1 MKNALLFETYVSI
14 SNLDI
19 RNTYCWTRLAR
30 LLTNLKFFRKKVLK
44 SFSCSN
50 KIVIFT
56 YNLKTTN
63 KMKDLMTQVHEVA
76 MTRLMIDME
85 TSLLLNIKSNLTKL
99 TTEEIHGVDEMAKQ
113 IILSTWVAEI
123 ENINLELIRRN

>member
-1 MKNALLFETYVSI
+1 
-14 SNLDI
+14 
-19 RNTYCWTRLAR
+19 
-30 LLTNLKFFRKKVLK
+30 
-44 SFSCSN
+44 
-50 KIVIFT
+50 
-56 YNLKTTN
+56 
-63 KMKDLMTQVHEVA
+63 MKDLMTQVHEVA